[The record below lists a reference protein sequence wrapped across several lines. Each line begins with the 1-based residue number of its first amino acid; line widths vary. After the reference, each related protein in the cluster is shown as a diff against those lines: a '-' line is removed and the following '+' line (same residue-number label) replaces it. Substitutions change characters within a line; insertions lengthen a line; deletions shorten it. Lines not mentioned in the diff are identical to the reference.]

1 MWRRLIAWV
10 SYPQVRRQV
19 RLGFAAMERQAWA
32 EAIGHAREALLR
44 DERHAPAHALKAV
57 ALDRFGLADEAL
69 HAVEMALTIQA
80 RSADLHHTQALILF
94 GMGHYDLCLQATNR
108 ALSLLNRR
116 APRRRS
122 HLYGLKAAC
131 LWGLGR
137 VAEAR
142 EIAALGLSEAPDPQL
157 REILGD
163 IHRYLD

>member
-1 MWRRLIAWV
+1 MWRRLKAWV
-10 SYPQVRRQV
+10 SYPHIRHHV
-19 RLGFAAMERQAWA
+19 RLGFAAMETQAWA

-44 DERHAPAHALKAV
+44 NERHAPAHALKAV
-57 ALDRFGLADEAL
+57 ALDRLGLTEEAL
-69 HAVEMALTIQA
+69 HAIEMGLALQP

-94 GMGHYDLCLQATNR
+94 GLSRYEHCLQSTNR
-108 ALSLLNRR
+108 ALSLLHRR

-157 REILGD
+157 REILRD

>member
-1 MWRRLIAWV
+1 MWRRLKAWV
-10 SYPQVRRQV
+10 MYPQIRRHVRA
-19 RLGFAAMERQAWA
+19 GFAALEQQAWA

-44 DERHAPAHALKAV
+44 DECHAPAHALKAV
-57 ALDRFGLADEAL
+57 ALDRIGLSEEAL
-69 HAVEMALTIQA
+69 HAIDLGLVMQP

-94 GMGHYDLCLQATNR
+94 GLSRYELCLQATNR
-108 ALSLLNRR
+108 ALSLLHRR

-142 EIAALGLSEAPDPQL
+142 EIAALGLNEAPDPQL
-157 REILGD
+157 REILRD

>member
-1 MWRRLIAWV
+1 
-10 SYPQVRRQV
+10 
-19 RLGFAAMERQAWA
+19 METQAWA
-32 EAIGHAREALLR
+32 GAIGHAREALLR

-57 ALDRFGLADEAL
+57 ALDRLGLTDEAL
-69 HAVEMALTIQA
+69 HAIDLGLGLQP

-94 GMGHYDLCLQATNR
+94 GLSRYEQCLQATNR
-108 ALSLLNRR
+108 ALSLLHRR

-157 REILGD
+157 REILRD